1 MAKFFLGQFL
11 SGLLLWG
18 GRKGKLRGCLAASH
32 PSIEEEWTAGW
43 AGLGE
48 AKEPTERRGPLEL
61 MQPELAGA
69 PGGKASITPRLK
81 LAPFSEINLK

>member
-1 MAKFFLGQFL
+1 MG
-11 SGLLLWG
+11 WDG
-18 GRKGKLRGCLAASH
+18 GEIERLPGCVASLDRKGMDS
-32 PSIEEEWTAGW
+32 WV

-48 AKEPTERRGPLEL
+48 AKEPTERRAPLEL